1 MIYIDKKMS
10 NIFFKNNSQIRHR
23 LLFTNRLKKFIICE
37 SSKAKTISQLIF
49 CFMVV
54 RSDYYVRRND

>member
-1 MIYIDKKMS
+1 MIYIDKKMT
-10 NIFFKNNSQIRHR
+10 NNFFKNNSQIRHR
-23 LLFTNRLKKFIICE
+23 LLFTNPLKKFIICE
-37 SSKAKTISQLIF
+37 SSKTISRLVF